1 VCGLLLLQLVLAAQP
16 VLSQELSESDPTKI
30 EDVRFF
36 PLPAAAE
43 RQHSAAGQFPRDIWT
58 DQKAIWT
65 SPPRMN
71 RKQFFAFPLPAAAAQ
86 QHSAAGQF
94 LRDIWTD
101 QKAIWTSPARM
112 NRKQFFTFVLPLAAA
127 TAGLIATDTRT
138 AKWLAN
144 TPDQVKWSQRVANFG
159 AIYTLGFVTGGMLV
173 GGKVIHKP
181 HYTRIGRISAE
192 ALVSAVLTNYALKVL
207 TQRERP
213 DHGNGEGRFWEGGQS
228 FPSGHAMN
236 SWAVAIAIARSPQC
250 PKWLAI
256 TSYSI
261 ATAVSVSRW
270 SAHKH
275 FPSDIL
281 VGGVLGGLIGNYV
294 ARRPR

>member
-1 VCGLLLLQLVLAAQP
+1 MRQIVTLRHVCGLLLLQLVLAAQP
-16 VLSQELSESDPTKI
+16 VLSQDASISDPAKI
-30 EDVRFF
+30 EDLRFF
-36 PLPAAAE
+36 PLPAAAV
-43 RQHSAAGQFPRDIWT
+43 QKHSAAGQFLRDIWT

-71 RKQFFAFPLPAAAAQ
+71 RKQFFTLA
-86 QHSAAGQF
+86 
-94 LRDIWTD
+94 
-101 QKAIWTSPARM
+101 
-112 NRKQFFTFVLPLAAA
+112 LPLAAG
-127 TAGLIATDTRT
+127 TAGFIATDTRT
-138 AKWLAN
+138 AKWLPN

-192 ALVSAVLTNYALKVL
+192 ALASSVLTNYAIKAI

-213 DHGNGEGRFWEGGQS
+213 DHGNGEGRFWSGGQS

-236 SWAVAIAIARSPQC
+236 SWAVAVAIGRSPEC
-250 PKWLAI
+250 PKWLKI
-256 TSYSI
+256 TSYTI
-261 ATAVSVSRW
+261 ATAVSISRW